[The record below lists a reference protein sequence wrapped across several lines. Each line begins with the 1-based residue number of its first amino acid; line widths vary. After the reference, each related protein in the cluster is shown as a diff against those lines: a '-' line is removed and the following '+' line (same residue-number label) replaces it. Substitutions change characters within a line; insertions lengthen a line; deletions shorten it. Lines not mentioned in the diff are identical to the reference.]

1 MPGASAVLDLG
12 ASLLS
17 WAILLVV
24 SRMTLLGLALDP
36 WLFTFIQ
43 IVAGG
48 ALLVAMAGRG
58 SGLAEALRDP
68 WTWLFGV
75 LRFGTAAFYTAA
87 LVHTSTANAACLAM
101 VGVPIR
107 MVLLWLALSRKPFG
121 RELPGQAVIL
131 VGLALLAESLE
142 GGWRD
147 PAIVLMILSELCV
160 VASTLIGELHPL
172 NHTDD
177 PRQRAGLT
185 GIMLLASAFF
195 MLVAA
200 LGLGLVVQ
208 WLPSVRAAVS
218 PNVTWL
224 ANPSLALD
232 ARLWVAAV
240 LVGFVLRGPTMFL
253 FLKAVRRVGTENYV
267 AAMVA
272 IPVLSL
278 AFEAAAAALGLLEPT
293 AAATRSTLF
302 GAVMVLGSLG
312 VSWARSTRWMPG
324 ANASPPKYEGIAWS
338 K

>member
-1 MPGASAVLDLG
+1 
-12 ASLLS
+12 
-17 WAILLVV
+17 
-24 SRMTLLGLALDP
+24 
-36 WLFTFIQ
+36 
-43 IVAGG
+43 
-48 ALLVAMAGRG
+48 
-58 SGLAEALRDP
+58 
-68 WTWLFGV
+68 
-75 LRFGTAAFYTAA
+75 
-87 LVHTSTANAACLAM
+87 M

-107 MVLLWLALSRKPFG
+107 MVLLWVALSRKPLA
-121 RELPGQAVIL
+121 REWPGQGVIL

-142 GGWRD
+142 GGWRE

-160 VASTLIGELHPL
+160 VASTLLGELHPL

-195 MLVAA
+195 MLLAA

-218 PNVTWL
+218 ANVTWL

-240 LVGFVLRGPTMFL
+240 LVGVVLRGPTMFL
-253 FLKAVRRVGTENYV
+253 FLKAVRRVGTENYI

-278 AFEAAAAALGLLEPT
+278 AFEAAAAALGP
-293 AAATRSTLF
+293 A
-302 GAVMVLGSLG
+302 GADRGGDSVNPVRRGDGPRLARRVLGSIHALD
-312 VSWARSTRWMPG
+312 ARSERVATEVRGHRLVEMKPAQRENSRWNTSTHTLSTRPV
-324 ANASPPKYEGIAWS
+324 APSPIPSRG
-338 K
+338 